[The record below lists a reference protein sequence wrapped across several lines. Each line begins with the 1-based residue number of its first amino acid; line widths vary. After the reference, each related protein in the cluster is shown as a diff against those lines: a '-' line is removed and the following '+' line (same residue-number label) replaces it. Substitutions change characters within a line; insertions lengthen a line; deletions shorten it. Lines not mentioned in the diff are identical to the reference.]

1 MTQEYRLA
9 DRMAELS
16 IGLADMLDAYDKNP
30 ENMGPEA
37 LATVH
42 HTLGRMF
49 STMRELHAM
58 FDTTLLEQGGN

>member
-16 IGLADMLDAYDKNP
+16 IGLAAMLGAYDKRM
-30 ENMGPEA
+30 ELLEPEA

-49 STMRELHAM
+49 AIMQELHAL
-58 FDTTLLEQGGN
+58 FDIELLEQRGE